1 MAINRIKSSYLTLSA
16 IIGLVIYCALTYLAA
31 SHYPYAFG
39 PLESYLSVLG
49 NSGLNPE
56 GAVYY
61 NTGVIL
67 AGLSVLPFY
76 LGVYLSWHTKFA
88 QTPLSVAT
96 LMGMVNCA
104 AIVMSAVFSEDV
116 YDLHFFWS
124 FMIFLSWIPVL
135 LITNWLFIRAQG
147 WIRVAGMFGLGLGLF
162 DTGFVLYVLAFGS
175 SAGSILEW
183 VTIFAF
189 FGWAVLVALLSVKS
203 SR

>member
-1 MAINRIKSSYLTLSA
+1 MVANDTKGSYLTLSA
-16 IIGLVIYCALTYLAA
+16 FVCLVVYCALTYLAA

-49 NSGLNPE
+49 NSGLNPD

-61 NTGVIL
+61 NAGVAL

-76 LGVYLSWHTKFA
+76 LGVYRTW
-88 QTPLSVAT
+88 QRNVPRRPLGVAT
-96 LMGMVNCA
+96 LAGIFNCI
-104 AIVMSAVFSEDV
+104 AIVMSAVFPEDV
-116 YDLHFFWS
+116 YELHFFWS

-135 LITNWLFIRAQG
+135 LILNWLLVRTRG
-147 WIRVAGMFGLGLGLF
+147 RIRVAGVFGLGLGLF
-162 DTGFVLYVLAFGS
+162 DTGFVLYVLVFGS

-183 VTIFAF
+183 ITIFAF
-189 FGWAVLVALLSVKS
+189 FGWAVLVALLSVKF